1 MKLIMENWRGYLNEI
16 DANGNPETVG
26 ELLIAINKYTMIQGD
41 VAKRILNNVI
51 EVLKV
56 VVDSAQEEEFD
67 LEEDI
72 GKLIEWFEEILEA
85 DRNLEGAR
93 EAILAIPTKAVISL
107 ISKNPI
113 KDILIKKIGMEALEF
128 LVGDIIPGA
137 AMAIKFTKWFVR
149 IFKLSKEVKQAI
161 DTAKAGP
168 KQVFAMIVKDIYDAK
183 DNKDTTRGFM
193 KIFNVDDKWS
203 EMLEDKIEMKFLEK
217 QMGEIESMPPDTPL
231 ENLNFNA
238 KLVEFLEDIYQNRT
252 VAGSPFA

>member
-1 MKLIMENWRGYLNEI
+1 MKIIMENWREYLNEI

-41 VAKRILNNVI
+41 VAKKILNNVI

-56 VVDSAQEEEFD
+56 VVDSAQDETVD

-72 GKLIEWFEEILEA
+72 AKLIEWFEEA
-85 DRNLEGAR
+85 LEGQWQ
-93 EAILAIPTKAVISL
+93 EAILAIPTKAVINL

-113 KDILIKKIGMEALEF
+113 KDILIKKIGMEAMEF
-128 LVGDIIPGA
+128 LVGDLLPGA
-137 AMAIKFTKWFVR
+137 ATVIKFGKWFGR
-149 IFKLSKEVKQAI
+149 IFKISKEVKQAI

-168 KQVFAMIVKDIYDAK
+168 KEVFAMIVKDIYEAP

-203 EMLEDKIEMKFLEK
+203 EMLEDKLEMKFIEK